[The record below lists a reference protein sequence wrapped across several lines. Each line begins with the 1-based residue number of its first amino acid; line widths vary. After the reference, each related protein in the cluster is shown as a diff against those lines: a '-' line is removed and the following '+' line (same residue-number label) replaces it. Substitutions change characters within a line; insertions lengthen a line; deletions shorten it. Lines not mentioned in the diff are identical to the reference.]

1 MGRRDRERKER
12 IRRGEEEPI
21 SPRKVVEASEDPS
34 EDKESTDPTVRAFM
48 AGVRMFPSVMRNL
61 R

>member
-21 SPRKVVEASEDPS
+21 SPRKVVEVSEEPS
-34 EDKESTDPTVRAFM
+34 EESTDPTVRAFM

>member
-21 SPRKVVEASEDPS
+21 SPRRVVEASEEPS
-34 EDKESTDPTVRAFM
+34 EESIDPTVQAFM